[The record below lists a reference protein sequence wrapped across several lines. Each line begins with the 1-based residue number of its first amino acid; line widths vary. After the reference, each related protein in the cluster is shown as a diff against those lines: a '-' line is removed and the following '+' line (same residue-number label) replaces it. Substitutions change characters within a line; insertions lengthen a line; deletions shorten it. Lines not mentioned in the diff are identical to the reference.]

1 MSNLLKVSEQTTI
14 GSLYQKGW
22 SLRRIATELGV
33 NRRTVRRYAAK
44 CTIVTAGSENSE
56 GGGEGSKCTI
66 VTPGSESSERD
77 PESSKCTIV
86 TAGSEG
92 GKGQR
97 VGSLR
102 PGQTSLCERFS
113 GIIEGK
119 LELGLS
125 AQRIWQDLV
134 GEQGFKGSYQSVK
147 RFVRQ
152 CKARQPKRVWRMEC
166 RPGEEMQVDFGL
178 GAWIEEPNGRK
189 RRSWVLRAVLGYS
202 RKGYSEAVFR
212 QDTESFVRVVENAFR
227 HYGGVPLLL
236 NLDNLKAAVLKAD
249 WFDPELNPKF
259 RDFCRHYG
267 VHVMPCRPQTPE
279 HKGKVERGVAYVRQ
293 NALKGRRFAS
303 LAEENGFLAQ
313 WEATIADRRLH
324 GTTCKQ
330 VAASFELEE
339 RAHLQP
345 LPTSLF
351 ACYQEARRTVGR
363 DSFVEVQR
371 AFYEVP
377 PEYIGRQVWVR
388 WESRCVRILND
399 RMEQVQ
405 MHTRIEPGRFSRVLG
420 VGGLSAPVLASC
432 RWWVE
437 RAKLIGDQCGRW
449 AQEAL
454 EARGPEALRAI
465 MGLCRLS
472 ERHSAGAIEAACGK
486 ARQGAVRRL
495 RDLRRLLLPGVPTQ
509 TQFAFAQE
517 HPLIRDLKT
526 YSQFLANHHD
536 TPHHH
541 DPPSEPQ
548 KPGPNVAS
556 LGAA

>member
-1 MSNLLKVSEQTTI
+1 VSF
-14 GSLYQKGW
+14 
-22 SLRRIATELGV
+22 A
-33 NRRTVRRYAAK
+33 
-44 CTIVTAGSENSE
+44 
-56 GGGEGSKCTI
+56 
-66 VTPGSESSERD
+66 
-77 PESSKCTIV
+77 
-86 TAGSEG
+86 
-92 GKGQR
+92 
-97 VGSLR
+97 
-102 PGQTSLCERFS
+102 

-119 LELGLS
+119 VELGLS

-134 GEQGFKGSYQSVK
+134 GEAGFKGSYQSVK
-147 RFVRQ
+147 RYVREL
-152 CKARQPKRVWRMEC
+152 KARQPERVWRLEC

-178 GAWIEEPNGRK
+178 GAWIEEPGGRR
-189 RRSWVLRAVLGYS
+189 RRSWVFRSVLSYS

-212 QDTESFVRVVENAFR
+212 QDTETFLRVLENAFR

-267 VHVMPCRPQTPE
+267 VHVLPCRPGVAK

-293 NALKGRRFAS
+293 NALKGRGFAS
-303 LAEENGFLAQ
+303 LAEENAFLTQ
-313 WEATIADRRLH
+313 WETTIADTRIH

-330 VAASFELEE
+330 VAACFEEEE

-345 LPTSLF
+345 LPATLF
-351 ACYQEARRTVGR
+351 ACYQEARRTVSR

-377 PEYIGRQVWVR
+377 PEYIGRQLWVR
-388 WESRCVRILND
+388 WESRCVRIFNE

-437 RAKLIGDQCGRW
+437 RARLIGEQCGRW
-449 AQEAL
+449 AKEAV
-454 EARGPEALRAI
+454 EARGPEALRPI
-465 MGLCRLS
+465 MGLCRLV
-472 ERHSAGAIEAACGK
+472 ETHSAGALEAACGK
-486 ARQGAVRRL
+486 ARQSGARRL
-495 RDLRRLLLPGVPTQ
+495 KDIRRLLGAGAVTQ
-509 TQFAFAQE
+509 TQFAFAEE

-526 YSQFLANHHD
+526 YSQFLENHHD
-536 TPHHH
+536 STPNDHHSTPDH
-541 DPPSEPQ
+541 HVPSSEPQ
-548 KPGPNVAS
+548 NPGPDLAT